1 MTEPTSFEARMAAL
15 REHFTTRARREGVE
29 LQALAQQ
36 MDDDES
42 ALIRIG
48 TIAHSLAGAGAI
60 FGLPQVSSSAAAL
73 EDAIQSGAAKCA
85 VASQS
90 LALAS
95 LLTDLG
101 CQRTP

>member
-1 MTEPTSFEARMAAL
+1 MTEPTSFDARMAAL
-15 REHFTTRARREGVE
+15 RAHFTTRARREGLE
-29 LQALAQQ
+29 LKQLAQQ
-36 MDDDES
+36 MGEDDS

-60 FGLPQVSSSAAAL
+60 FGLPQVSNSAAAL
-73 EDAIQSGAAKCA
+73 EDAIHAGAAKCA

-95 LLTDLG
+95 LLSDLG
-101 CQRTP
+101 CQRSV